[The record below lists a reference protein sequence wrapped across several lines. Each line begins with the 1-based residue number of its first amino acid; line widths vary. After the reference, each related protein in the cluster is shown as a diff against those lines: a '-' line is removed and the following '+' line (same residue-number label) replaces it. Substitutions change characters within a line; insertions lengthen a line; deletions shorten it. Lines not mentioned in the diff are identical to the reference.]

1 MYLTRWKYTKEE
13 WLNFL
18 HWKTKEKGM
27 LFFLFQKLKS
37 VRTTATPE
45 ITISADRVWINN
57 SHEPFQNSRR
67 QFREIHIRE
76 AGNFNVLEIRYQQ
89 ENCLKDIQVPIP
101 KGKLKEAF
109 EIQERI
115 TLDNVS
121 VG

>member
-1 MYLTRWKYTKEE
+1 MQLTRWKYTKEE
-13 WLNFL
+13 WTKFL
-18 HWKTKEKGM
+18 YWKTKEKG
-27 LFFLFQKLKS
+27 LFYYLLQKLLTVKRS
-37 VRTTATPE
+37 TIPE
-45 ITISADRVWINN
+45 VTIMVDRVWINN
-57 SHEPFQNSRR
+57 LHEPFLNSRR

-76 AGNFNVLEIRYQQ
+76 AENFNLLEIRYEQ
-89 ENCLKDIQVPIP
+89 ENRLKNIQVPIP